1 MAATTDVTIKDASLS
16 IVSWAAV
23 IAGGLAAAALMLF
36 LLALGAGIGLS
47 VVSPWSHPG
56 LTTTHAALGA
66 GIYLLLATIIASA
79 IGGYLAGRLRRRW
92 LGIEEHEV
100 YFRDTAHGLLA
111 WAFATVL
118 SAAVLGPAAT
128 AMVGSALAVNAAGQA
143 GQSLDA
149 ASYVDRLLRPQ
160 LSPPAAP
167 AGTAPAPGTSGEAA
181 QVRPVILGG
190 PALVET
196 RTMLG
201 RLLSQSL
208 PSRDPTDTHGL
219 AAEDRTYMAQIVTA
233 YTGLN
238 PTEANQRVSE
248 ATERMRAAAEAAR
261 RAARNFAL
269 WLAGSLLFGAFASSL
284 AALEGGGLRD
294 GRLRYGPRL
303 AVHRVTP
310 AP

>member
-1 MAATTDVTIKDASLS
+1 MAVTTDVTIEDAPLS
-16 IVSWAAV
+16 VVSWGAAL
-23 IAGGLAAAALMLF
+23 AAGLAAAALMLF

-47 VVSPWSHPG
+47 VVSPWSHSG

-66 GIYLLLATIIASA
+66 GLYLVLAAIIASA
-79 IGGYLAGRLRRRW
+79 IGGYLAGRLRRSW
-92 LGIEEHEV
+92 LGVDEHEV

-128 AMVGSALAVNAAGQA
+128 AMVGSGLAMNAPGQT
-143 GQSLDA
+143 GQGLDA
-149 ASYVDRLLRPQ
+149 APYVDRLLRPQ

-167 AGTAPAPGTSGEAA
+167 AGTAQAAGTPGEAA
-181 QVRPVILGG
+181 QIRPVVPGG
-190 PALVET
+190 PTLVET
-196 RTMLG
+196 RAMLG
-201 RLLSQSL
+201 RLLLQNFA
-208 PSRDPTDTHGL
+208 SRDPTTNGP
-219 AAEDRTYMAQIVTA
+219 ASEDRAYMGQIVTA

-238 PTEANQRVSE
+238 PTEASQRVAE
-248 ATERMRAAAEAAR
+248 VTDRMKAAADAAR

-303 AVHRVTP
+303 TVHRVTP
-310 AP
+310 VP